1 MNVKKSHFALK
12 TQKKN
17 DNRALSSW
25 HCKKLCYVIEYKKE
39 EKGAEGI
46 EKKACDF

>member
-1 MNVKKSHFALK
+1 MNVKILISHLK
-12 TQKKN
+12 RKGKMIIELF
-17 DNRALSSW
+17 RLW
-25 HCKKLCYVIEYKKE
+25 YCKKLCYVIEYKKE